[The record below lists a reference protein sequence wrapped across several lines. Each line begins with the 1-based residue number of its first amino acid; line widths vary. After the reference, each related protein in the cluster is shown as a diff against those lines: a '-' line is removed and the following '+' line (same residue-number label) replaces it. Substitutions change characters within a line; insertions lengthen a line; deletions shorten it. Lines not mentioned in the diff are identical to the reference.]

1 MSACRTPRPQLPL
14 DTPWQSP
21 ARKLPES
28 RCPRR
33 GVRRPV
39 RPINTLDLERH
50 TLNLGGGPMSDIES
64 ARRGQIRRRVMPS
77 LVTFIVAAGALYLT
91 AWVALGVL
99 RHVVMPIVAVVIAGY
114 LAVQVYRF
122 TGRDR

>member
-1 MSACRTPRPQLPL
+1 
-14 DTPWQSP
+14 
-21 ARKLPES
+21 
-28 RCPRR
+28 
-33 GVRRPV
+33 
-39 RPINTLDLERH
+39 
-50 TLNLGGGPMSDIES
+50 MSDIES
-64 ARRGQIRRRVMPS
+64 ARRGQIRQRVVPS

-91 AWVALGVL
+91 AWVAIGVL

>member
-1 MSACRTPRPQLPL
+1 
-14 DTPWQSP
+14 
-21 ARKLPES
+21 
-28 RCPRR
+28 
-33 GVRRPV
+33 
-39 RPINTLDLERH
+39 
-50 TLNLGGGPMSDIES
+50 MSDIES

-77 LVTFIVAAGALYLT
+77 LVTFIVAAGGLYLT
-91 AWVALGVL
+91 AWIALGLL

>member
-1 MSACRTPRPQLPL
+1 
-14 DTPWQSP
+14 
-21 ARKLPES
+21 
-28 RCPRR
+28 
-33 GVRRPV
+33 
-39 RPINTLDLERH
+39 
-50 TLNLGGGPMSDIES
+50 MSDIES
-64 ARRGQIRRRVMPS
+64 ARRGKIRRRVMPS

-91 AWVALGVL
+91 SWVALGVL